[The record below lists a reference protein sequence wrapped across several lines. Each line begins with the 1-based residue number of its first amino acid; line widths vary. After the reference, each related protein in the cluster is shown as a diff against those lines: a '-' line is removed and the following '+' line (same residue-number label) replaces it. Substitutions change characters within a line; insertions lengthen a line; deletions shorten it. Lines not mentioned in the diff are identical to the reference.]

1 MFLSTLSSHCHGGGI
16 TSSSAEEE
24 SEEESEGD
32 GVASVGSLSRAR
44 HCDGSAVVRSRF
56 HLFSTVIHAVGS
68 IVATVAILQLTN

>member
-1 MFLSTLSSHCHGGGI
+1 M
-16 TSSSAEEE
+16 
-24 SEEESEGD
+24 EGASRALLQKRSLKKRVKVT

-44 HCDGSAVVRSRF
+44 HCDGSAVVRSHF

>member
-1 MFLSTLSSHCHGGGI
+1 M
-16 TSSSAEEE
+16 
-24 SEEESEGD
+24 EGASRALLQKRSLKKRVKVT